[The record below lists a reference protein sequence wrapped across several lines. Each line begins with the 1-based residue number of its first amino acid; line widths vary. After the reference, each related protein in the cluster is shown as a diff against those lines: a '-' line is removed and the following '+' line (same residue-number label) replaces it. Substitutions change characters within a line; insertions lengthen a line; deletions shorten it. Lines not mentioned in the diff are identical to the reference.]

1 MKPFI
6 KQVFFK
12 NGTKITREDAGETS
26 QGNSFCL
33 DKGLGALELRALES
47 FYSPVPLLINSLNA
61 EYSFLFYLKK
71 LSSNLH
77 SDNVTMTKRHDNCTL
92 INDLQCLTFN
102 YPLSKIMEAA
112 VHRLYKISNLKLTV
126 QSLILLSSIIK
137 PLNNEKSKT
146 DG

>member
-1 MKPFI
+1 LKHFI

-33 DKGLGALELRALES
+33 DKGLGALELGALES
-47 FYSPVPLLINSLNA
+47 FYSPVPLFINSMNA
-61 EYSFLFYLKK
+61 EYSFLFYFKK
-71 LSSNLH
+71 TVKQL
-77 SDNVTMTKRHDNCTL
+77 TKRHDNCTL

-112 VHRLYKISNLKLTV
+112 VHRLYKISNLKLSV
-126 QSLILLSSIIK
+126 QSLILLSSIRK
-137 PLNNEKSKT
+137 PLNNEKKQT

>member
-1 MKPFI
+1 MKHFI

-33 DKGLGALELRALES
+33 DKGLGALELGALES
-47 FYSPVPLLINSLNA
+47 FYSPVPLFINSMNA
-61 EYSFLFYLKK
+61 EYSFLFYFKK
-71 LSSNLH
+71 TVKQL
-77 SDNVTMTKRHDNCTL
+77 TKRHDNCTL

-112 VHRLYKISNLKLTV
+112 VHRLYKISNLKLSV
-126 QSLILLSSIIK
+126 QSLILLSSIRK
-137 PLNNEKSKT
+137 PLNNEKKQT